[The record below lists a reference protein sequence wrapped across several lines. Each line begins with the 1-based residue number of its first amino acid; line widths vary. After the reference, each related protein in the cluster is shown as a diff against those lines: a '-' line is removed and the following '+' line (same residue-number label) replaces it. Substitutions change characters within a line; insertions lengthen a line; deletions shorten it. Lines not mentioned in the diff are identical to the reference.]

1 MGAGKS
7 LGQTV
12 NEYFCAFQFNSL
24 GFQTAIANHAI
35 ATLSQQWR
43 AEGSRLIILMP
54 LYPKIVSDAQA
65 VLAQRPEWLV
75 LLEFAPRR
83 PLKDFVMQGSGLS
96 IEPWWLSP

>member
-1 MGAGKS
+1 

-43 AEGSRLIILMP
+43 AEGSPLIILMP
-54 LYPKIVSDAQA
+54 LYPKIVSDPATPKRCSLNDRVAVNGRREGGVRRGNQLFAQ
-65 VLAQRPEWLV
+65 LA
-75 LLEFAPRR
+75 AA
-83 PLKDFVMQGSGLS
+83 
-96 IEPWWLSP
+96 